1 MINPYI
7 TELIT
12 GCIQQC
18 PDSDQQ
24 SLSSIN
30 KYRNYLSRKYKKKV
44 KLNAEYGDINA
55 IDYVHLF
62 DSAIKCQKGVLWK
75 SSVAQYMQQLPKS
88 TAILE
93 AELRNGSYRP
103 ARPMKVLLTHPKKR
117 EAISIMFRDRVYQRS
132 LNDNIIYPAMTKS
145 FIYDNCACQKGKG
158 TKFAKD
164 RLVCHIQRAVRQW
177 GLDLYV
183 GQFDIKHYYENMQHD
198 TTEQMFMDNLP
209 DRYGN
214 RVVDILSYQYK
225 DQKGY
230 NPGSQMVQI
239 AGIAVLNG
247 LDHYIKEKLH
257 VKYYIRYM
265 DDFIIIHRDKEF
277 IKHCKTEIA
286 KYISNIGLSLHDGKT
301 KIYKITDGI
310 RFLGFKFTPTS
321 TTKVIKSVLG
331 QNVRNYKRKLKKMV
345 KLAKQ
350 GKMTKD
356 KVDECFNSWKAH
368 IKYGNSYKLLRRMEA
383 YYNRLWSD
391 CDDFYQI

>member
-24 SLSSIN
+24 SLGSIN
-30 KYRNYLSRKYKKKV
+30 KYKNYLSRKYKKKV

-55 IDYVHLF
+55 IDYAHLF
-62 DSAIKCQKGVLWK
+62 DSAMKCQKGVLWK
-75 SSVAQYMQQLPKS
+75 SSVSQYIQQLPKS

-93 AELRNGSYRP
+93 AELRNGSYKP
-103 ARPMKVLLTHPKKR
+103 AKPMRVLLTHPKKR

-209 DRYGN
+209 DRYAN
-214 RVVDILSYQYK
+214 RVADILSYQYK

-265 DDFIIIHRDKEF
+265 DDFIIIHKDKGF

-310 RFLGFKFTPTS
+310 RFLGFKLTPTS

-331 QNVRNYKRKLKKMV
+331 QNVRNYKRKLKKMA

-356 KVDECFNSWKAH
+356 KVDECFNGWKAH

-391 CDDFYQI
+391 CNDFYQI

>member
-7 TELIT
+7 TDAIT
-12 GCIQQC
+12 GYIQRC
-18 PDSDQQ
+18 PDINQCSYQE
-24 SLSSIN
+24 IN
-30 KYRNYLSRKYKKKV
+30 KYKNYLSRKSKKRV
-44 KLNAEYGDINA
+44 KLNAEYEHINA
-55 IDYVHLF
+55 MDYEHLF
-62 DSAIKCQKGVLWK
+62 ESALKCQKGVSWK
-75 SSVAQYMQQLPKS
+75 GSVAQYIGQLPDS
-88 TAILE
+88 TYRLE
-93 AELRNGSYRP
+93 KELRNGTYKP
-103 ARPMKVLLTHPKKR
+103 AKPMKLLLTHPKKR

-177 GLDLYV
+177 GTEIYV
-183 GQFDIKHYYENMQHD
+183 GQFDIKHYYENMQHN
-198 TTEQMFMDNLP
+198 TTEQMFKDNLP
-209 DRYGN
+209 DKYGD
-214 RVVDILSYQYK
+214 RVADILKYQYK

-239 AGIAVLNG
+239 AGISVLNG
-247 LDHYIKEKLH
+247 LDHFIKEKLR

-265 DDFIIIHRDKEF
+265 DDFIIIHKDKQF
-277 IKHCKTEIA
+277 IKYCKKQIA

-310 RFLGFKFTPTS
+310 KFLGFKFTPTP

-345 KLAKQ
+345 NLTMQ
-350 GKMTKD
+350 GKMTKE

-368 IKYGNSYKLLRRMEA
+368 IKYGNSYKLLKRMEL

-391 CDDFYQI
+391 YQ

>member
-1 MINPYI
+1 MVNPYI

-24 SLSSIN
+24 SLSLIN
-30 KYRNYLSRKYKKKV
+30 KYKNYLSRKYKKKV

-75 SSVAQYMQQLPKS
+75 SSVSQYMQQLPKS

-93 AELRNGSYRP
+93 AELRNGSYKP
-103 ARPMKVLLTHPKKR
+103 AKPMSVLLTHPKKR

-265 DDFIIIHRDKEF
+265 DDFIIIHKDKEF

-350 GKMTKD
+350 GKMTKE
-356 KVDECFNSWKAH
+356 KVDECFSSWKAH

-391 CDDFYQI
+391 CNDFYQI

>member
-1 MINPYI
+1 MVNPYI

-24 SLSSIN
+24 SLSLIN
-30 KYRNYLSRKYKKKV
+30 KYKNYLSRKYKKKV

-75 SSVAQYMQQLPKS
+75 SSVSQYIQQLPKS

-93 AELRNGSYRP
+93 AELRNGSYKP
-103 ARPMKVLLTHPKKR
+103 AKPMRVLLTHPKKR

-265 DDFIIIHRDKEF
+265 DDFIIIHKDKEL

-350 GKMTKD
+350 GKMTKE
-356 KVDECFNSWKAH
+356 KVDECFSSWKAH

-391 CDDFYQI
+391 CDDFY

>member
-1 MINPYI
+1 MVNPYI
-7 TELIT
+7 TDLIT

-24 SLSSIN
+24 SLSLIN
-30 KYRNYLSRKYKKKV
+30 KYKNYLSRKYKKKV

-55 IDYVHLF
+55 IDYAHLF

-75 SSVAQYMQQLPKS
+75 SSVSQYMQQLPKS

-93 AELRNGSYRP
+93 TELRNGSYKP
-103 ARPMKVLLTHPKKR
+103 AKPMKVLLTHPKKR

-164 RLVCHIQRAVRQW
+164 RLVRHIQRAVKQW

-209 DRYGN
+209 DRYAN
-214 RVVDILSYQYK
+214 RVADILSYQYK

-247 LDHYIKEKLH
+247 LDHYIKEKLR

-265 DDFIIIHRDKEF
+265 DDFIIIHKDKEF
-277 IKHCKTEIA
+277 IKYCKTEIA

-301 KIYKITDGI
+301 RIYKITDGI

-345 KLAKQ
+345 RLAKQ

-356 KVDECFNSWKAH
+356 KIDECFNSWKAH

-391 CDDFYQI
+391 CNDFYQI